1 MKMIHLSDLHIGR
14 SLKECSLLEDQI
26 DILKKIYDIIV
37 KEKPDVVMIA
47 GDIYDKAVPSTE
59 AIQVL
64 DDFLVKL
71 TGLDLTIFII
81 SGNHDSAERLSFGS
95 RLMEKSKVFISPVYN
110 GEISPV
116 TCEDDWGKV
125 NFYLL
130 PFIKPVHVR
139 RFFPE
144 EDIKNYTDAVRVAIK
159 NMKMDTSQRNVLL
172 THQYITGANRSDSE
186 ERSVGGL
193 DNVDASVFNDIDYVA
208 LGHIHRPQDIPQDIG
223 TEHNKEQIPKHI
235 RYCGTPLKY
244 SFSEVHDKK
253 SVTVV
258 TMGEKNQQTG
268 KVDMKVETREL
279 TPLHEMDELK
289 ESYDCL
295 TLRDNYI
302 NYKNREAYL
311 HITLTDNEEILNAY
325 RKLKTIYPN
334 ILEFDYDNI
343 RTRSSANLTKINNL
357 KNKTPLE
364 IFEEF
369 YKEQNGS
376 PLSREQKECAVKLFQ
391 SVTL

>member
-37 KEKPDVVMIA
+37 KEKPDVVMIV

-59 AIQVL
+59 AIQVV

-71 TGLDLTIFII
+71 TVLNLTIFII

-95 RLMEKSKVFISPVYN
+95 RLMEKSKVYISPVYN
-110 GEISPV
+110 GKISPI

-144 EDIKNYTDAVRVAIK
+144 EDIKTYTDAVRVAIK

-208 LGHIHRPQDIPQDIG
+208 LGHIHRPQDIG
-223 TEHNKEQIPKHI
+223 SEHI

-244 SFSEVHDKK
+244 SFSEAHDKK
-253 SVTVV
+253 SVTVI
-258 TMGEKNQQTG
+258 TMGKKNPQT
-268 KVDMKVETREL
+268 KAVDMKVETREL
-279 TPLHEMDELK
+279 TPLHDMDELK
-289 ESYDCL
+289 NSYDYL
-295 TLRDNYI
+295 MLRDNYN

-311 HITLTDNEEILNAY
+311 HVTLTDDEEILNAY
-325 RKLKTIYPN
+325 RKLKMIYPN
-334 ILEFDYDNI
+334 ILEIEYDNK
-343 RTRSSANLTKINNL
+343 RTRFSANLTKISNL

-369 YKEQNGS
+369 YNEQNGS
-376 PLSREQKECAVKLFQ
+376 PLSREQKEYAEKLFQ